1 MHFLLVREFA
11 WCCRK
16 SRDRK
21 IKHGNRQQT
30 VISILFHRDVW
41 LLLTRNHKYRRRK
54 LIGVNLDSRR
64 EVLTT
69 KADNA
74 NLRLCIT
81 YDQCQKPQT
90 NLSRC
95 CYCNFFFKPQIFKRM
110 NSRAFR
116 ICHSDCRRMSEMT
129 SLCVRNKIW
138 NIVII

>member
-30 VISILFHRDVW
+30 AISVLFHKDVW

-95 CYCNFFFKPQIFKRM
+95 CYCNFFSSHKYS
-110 NSRAFR
+110 N
-116 ICHSDCRRMSEMT
+116 
-129 SLCVRNKIW
+129 VW
-138 NIVII
+138 IVERFEFVIVTAGECPKWRLYVFEIKYEISS